1 LSSYKITN
9 YYRGEGRDYKY
20 LYDSKTRDIR
30 DIQKLKIGVLGGG
43 QLGRMLAQEAV
54 GWNLQL
60 SFLDKSEDFP
70 VPKVHPNF
78 EIGDFT
84 DYNSVLKFGSD
95 KDILTIEIENVN
107 TDALIQ
113 LEQQGVQVYPQPSVI
128 QTIKD
133 KGLQKEFY
141 AEQGIATAP
150 FFLVSG
156 KEEILTKLEEGTL
169 TYPFIQKTR
178 TAGYDGKGVTV
189 IKDEQ
194 QLSKLFEGPSVIE
207 DLIDI
212 DKELAIIVARNQSGQ
227 MTQLPLT
234 EMVFDERGN
243 LLDYLITPSA
253 ITEEQTAQ
261 CSQLATEIISKLN
274 MVGILAVEFFLDK
287 AGQIIVN
294 EVAPRPHNSGHHT
307 INAGPNSQYDLHLRT
322 LLNMDLPHQTAH
334 KGYALMCNIVG
345 EPGHTGEAIYEG
357 LDQVYALPQ
366 VYVHLYGK
374 TITKPLRKMGHVNI
388 IGDTRGEVL
397 EKLQKVKSLLK
408 VKASI

>member
-1 LSSYKITN
+1 MN
-9 YYRGEGRDYKY
+9 Q
-20 LYDSKTRDIR
+20 KTRDIK

-60 SFLDKSEDFP
+60 SFLDKSADFP

-78 EIGDFT
+78 EEGDFT
-84 DYNSVLKFGSD
+84 DYDSVLKFGSD

-107 TDALIQ
+107 TEALHK
-113 LEQQGVQVYPQPSVI
+113 LEEQGVLVYPQPKVI

-133 KGLQKEFY
+133 KGLQKQFY
-141 AEQGIATAP
+141 AEEGIRTAP
-150 FFLVSG
+150 FILVSG
-156 KEEILTKLEEGTL
+156 KKEILTKLDEGTL
-169 TYPFIQKTR
+169 SYPFIQKTR
-178 TAGYDGKGVTV
+178 TAGYDGKGVAV

-194 QLSKLFEGPSVIE
+194 QLTKLLEGPSVIE

-212 DKELAIIVARNQSGQ
+212 DKELAIIVARNQAGQ

-243 LLDYLITPSA
+243 LLDYLITPST
-253 ITEEQTAQ
+253 ITDEQSTQ
-261 CSQLATEIISKLN
+261 CSLLATEIISKLD

-287 AGQIIVN
+287 SGQIIVN

-307 INAGPNSQYDLHLRT
+307 IDAGPNSQYDLHLRT
-322 LLNMDLPHQTAH
+322 LLNMALPAETGHG
-334 KGYALMCNIVG
+334 GYALMCNVVG

-357 LDQVYALPQ
+357 LAQVYALPQ

-374 TITKPLRKMGHVNI
+374 SITKPLRKMGHVNI
-388 IGDTRGEVL
+388 VGDTKEEVL

-408 VKASI
+408 VKATI